1 MVQHL
6 RSFATVD
13 TFDQLPDLFTED
25 LHLQQAAVR
34 PLQQLVIC
42 EACRG

>member
-13 TFDQLPDLFTED
+13 TFDQLPDPFTRD
-25 LHLQQAAVR
+25 LHLQQAAGAASFF
-34 PLQQLVIC
+34 LTDN
-42 EACRG
+42 